1 MIVALKLRYGERLCI
16 VPEEAHHTSQL
27 NATPISGRQ
36 LERLAAWVRCGA
48 KTAAWSRWEGKRGA
62 KAGMPK
68 KVKEAPPP
76 VAPPKRDKDTTTK
89 AQPPPEPPPAS
100 TSTSAAA
107 AAAAAP
113 PPPAAAAAPPPVP
126 PAGQKRK
133 AGAPPKGSPPQKRP
147 AKKNTPKD
155 KESKHKGV
163 SWIQKVEKWQASIWL
178 QPTQLPEGDESK
190 KGRTVF
196 LGYWD
201 TEQKALEIYDEALQA
216 REGGKPLP
224 KHLLRTKTLTS
235 KHFGVSLVKRTGK
248 FTAAIRCNG
257 KQHYVGTYTNEDDAK
272 AAYDRAAKQIEET
285 VRSGLL
291 DCQDLRIAV
300 CRPTQC

>member
-1 MIVALKLRYGERLCI
+1 
-16 VPEEAHHTSQL
+16 
-27 NATPISGRQ
+27 
-36 LERLAAWVRCGA
+36 
-48 KTAAWSRWEGKRGA
+48 
-62 KAGMPK
+62 MPK
-68 KVKEAPPP
+68 KVKETPPP
-76 VAPPKRDKDTTTK
+76 VAPPKRANDTTAK

-100 TSTSAAA
+100 TSTSASAA
-107 AAAAAP
+107 AAAAG
-113 PPPAAAAAPPPVP
+113 AAAAG
-126 PAGQKRK
+126 GQKRK
-133 AGAPPKGSPPQKRP
+133 ADGPAKDSPAKKRP
-147 AKKNTPKD
+147 AKKTAPKD

-201 TEQKALEIYDEALQA
+201 TEQKALEIYNEALAA

-248 FTAAIRCNG
+248 FTAAIRCDG

-272 AAYDRAAKQIEET
+272 AAYDRAAKQIAET
-285 VRSGLL
+285 VRSGRIA
-291 DCQDLRIAV
+291 CQDLRIAA
-300 CRPTQC
+300 RRASQC